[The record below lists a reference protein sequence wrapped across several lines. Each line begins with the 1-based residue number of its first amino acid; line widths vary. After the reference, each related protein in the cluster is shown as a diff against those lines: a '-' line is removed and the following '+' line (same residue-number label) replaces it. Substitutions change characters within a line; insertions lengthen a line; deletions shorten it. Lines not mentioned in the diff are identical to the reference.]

1 MADETLRMQAEV
13 VDRFSGPLKSLR
25 SQLLDTS
32 RQGAGHGEALA
43 KGLGKVEGA
52 AKSAG
57 QAASTVLNPALATV
71 GVTSLSAVVAVNGIV
86 SALKSFGGS
95 ISALGQLGRET
106 GMAADQ
112 LRVFQSVAG
121 KFGISGDESAAAA
134 KSFANNMRDIRRGV
148 GETMGFLQSQNP
160 IVAQF
165 ALKLKGTKSND
176 EAMKLAEDF
185 IEQIPDAVD
194 RGRFAEKLFGN
205 VDFGRLG
212 DRHLGSIAKLRDKMQ
227 EKLGPLDP
235 AAVESAEKFERAMS
249 DLRSSMSKVG
259 MTIASELMV
268 PAEKFTSWMNDL
280 VSGQRGDLLKGL
292 RQGLQ
297 DVKKELGEIN
307 WKQAGDDATAFL
319 RESTALAGTMAKAFH
334 EIAEVIHSL
343 RDGDYAQA
351 LRGADGAQGP
361 LARRLAPRVGDDD
374 LAAQENVDRLRKLR
388 DMSKEASGFLIGR
401 TQQRMGLMDTPE
413 AAQQKLDAAEAELNR
428 LKSRTPEQ
436 RQKDFEASDK
446 LRKSIENLTDE
457 MKNRRDGATAQKSSA
472 DGDGP
477 FAGARVQTAGY
488 GGARLY
494 GGGSGGGSGPGYSG
508 EQGERGAMRE
518 RFREH
523 LKKTI
528 PGYDGGDTVP
538 VAPGAK
544 VPEVG
549 RSGAFPG
556 VASGGGGSDGDVTVH
571 GHRWRPG
578 ASTASGKA
586 RVSSWL
592 QFFQAPVDKGGLGAD
607 AGTARAMVA
616 MMQGESGANLDP
628 TAKGDYKDPRR
639 KIGPTAFGTAQ
650 WRLDRFDALKRTAER
665 MGTDWTDVGAQQQHF
680 RNEVLGGKYQGVWR
694 GIIGARSE
702 EDKLRR
708 GIEGFERPKYPGKA
722 FDFRK
727 PNLDQLRR
735 RNAGEQEG
743 RLPSMPSPQ
752 GGSADGDGWAA
763 REKARKDFE
772 AMQKGEGR
780 LDASAGRAGVMGGN
794 KLEANGSV
802 YVQVHKPGPETNV
815 RTSASGNL
823 FKDVVLSRGRTMA
836 PAERT

>member
-112 LRVFQSVAG
+112 LRVFQSVAR

-134 KSFANNMRDIRRGV
+134 KSFASNMRDIRRGV

-235 AAVESAEKFERAMS
+235 AAVESAEKFERAMG

-268 PAEKFTSWMNDL
+268 PAEQFTSWMNDL

-319 RESTALAGTMAKAFH
+319 RESTALAGSLAKAFH
-334 EIAEVIHSL
+334 EVAEVIHSL
-343 RDGDYAQA
+343 RDGEYAQA

-374 LAAQENVDRLRKLR
+374 IDARENVDRLRKLR

-413 AAQQKLDAAEAELNR
+413 VAQQKLDAAEAELNR
-428 LKSRTPEQ
+428 LKSRSPEQ

-457 MKNRRDGATAQKSSA
+457 MKTRRDGATAQKSSA
-472 DGDGP
+472 EGDGP
-477 FAGARVQTAGY
+477 FAGARVQTASLGGGY
-488 GGARLY
+488 RRGGGYNGSGSLDDGDARLH
-494 GGGSGGGSGPGYSG
+494 GGPRGGSGPGYAG
-508 EQGERGAMRE
+508 EQGERNGPVPRQDGEQSRRNAMRE
-518 RFREH
+518 QFRDH
-523 LKKTI
+523 LKRTI
-528 PGYDGGDTVP
+528 PGYTGGDTVP
-538 VAPGAK
+538 VTPGSRVTPMDAGG
-544 VPEVG
+544 PRLSG
-549 RSGAFPG
+549 IRGSGAGP
-556 VASGGGGSDGDVTVH
+556 
-571 GHRWRPG
+571 
-578 ASTASGKA
+578 A
-586 RVSSWL
+586 RTG
-592 QFFQAPVDKGGLGAD
+592 QMMAY
-607 AGTARAMVA
+607 AM
-616 MMQGESGANLDP
+616 
-628 TAKGDYKDPRR
+628 
-639 KIGPTAFGTAQ
+639 
-650 WRLDRFDALKRTAER
+650 
-665 MGTDWTDVGAQQQHF
+665 
-680 RNEVLGGKYQGVWR
+680 
-694 GIIGARSE
+694 
-702 EDKLRR
+702 
-708 GIEGFERPKYPGKA
+708 
-722 FDFRK
+722 
-727 PNLDQLRR
+727 DQLRR
-735 RNAGEQEG
+735 EGVPEDRLREAAAHLVGQATMESGLDPNKVHDQGTGYGIYGARDPKPGKGRRTDMLRWLAENDYARNSPEG
-743 RLPSMPSPQ
+743 QMRYMT
-752 GGSADGDGWAA
+752 
-763 REKARKDFE
+763 RE
-772 AMQKGEGR
+772 AMSGR
-780 LDASAGRAGVMGGN
+780 YPQTRSVL
-794 KLEANGSV
+794 LGSWLWR
-802 YVQVHKPGPETNV
+802 H
-815 RTSASGNL
+815 
-823 FKDVVLSRGRTMA
+823 
-836 PAERT
+836 

>member
-319 RESTALAGTMAKAFH
+319 RESTALAGSLAKAFH
-334 EIAEVIHSL
+334 EVAEVIHSL
-343 RDGDYAQA
+343 RDGEYAQA

-361 LARRLAPRVGDDD
+361 LARRLAPRVGDDQIN
-374 LAAQENVDRLRKLR
+374 AEENVDRLRKLR
-388 DMSKEASGFLIGR
+388 DMSKEASGLLIGR

-428 LKSRTPEQ
+428 LKSRSPEQ

-457 MKNRRDGATAQKSSA
+457 MKSRRDGATAQKSSA

-494 GGGSGGGSGPGYSG
+494 GGGSGPGYRG
-508 EQGERGAMRE
+508 EQGERDAARE
-518 RFREH
+518 QFREH
-523 LKKTI
+523 LKRTV
-528 PGYDGGDTVP
+528 PGYTGGDTVP
-538 VAPGAK
+538 LAPGA
-544 VPEVG
+544 
-549 RSGAFPG
+549 
-556 VASGGGGSDGDVTVH
+556 
-571 GHRWRPG
+571 
-578 ASTASGKA
+578 
-586 RVSSWL
+586 RVSPMDGNGPRMPPL
-592 QFFQAPVDKGGLGAD
+592 EGARGRPARGALGANQQEAYRAARAEGLSD
-607 AGTARAMVA
+607 AAARALVANMTGESLGNPRDHHWDRKHMSQGIVQWDPQRAEAIRQKFGAYPKDMSVTDQTRAAIDEIRSNRRFGRTARALEGNDPNA
-616 MMQGESGANLDP
+616 MLGALVENYEAPQD
-628 TAKGDYKDPRR
+628 TGR
-639 KIGPTAFGTAQ
+639 
-650 WRLDRFDALKRTAER
+650 ALAER
-665 MGTDWTDVGAQQQHF
+665 
-680 RNEVLGGKYQGVWR
+680 
-694 GIIGARSE
+694 
-702 EDKLRR
+702 RR
-708 GIEGFERPKYPGKA
+708 HYR
-722 FDFRK
+722 DFRPNGDAAGSEPNRIAGNGDFLPNGAPRVLK
-727 PNLDQLRR
+727 PNSMKDAPGLTADEASRLRSG
-735 RNAGEQEG
+735 N
-743 RLPSMPSPQ
+743 
-752 GGSADGDGWAA
+752 ADGDAWAA
-763 REKARKDFE
+763 REKARKAFE
-772 AMQKGEGR
+772 TMQQGEGR

-815 RTSASGNL
+815 RTSASGSL